1 MLLPLGML
9 LPRACWSPWGTLS
22 LLGMLLPPLLA
33 APLQE
38 GFQLGQPASKQVA
51 LAHHHFHFNYYYYYF
66 LKKVTV

>member
-1 MLLPLGML
+1 M
-9 LPRACWSPWGTLS
+9 LS
-22 LLGMLLPPLLA
+22 LLGMLLPPVLA

-38 GFQLGQPASKQVA
+38 GLQLGQSASKQVA